1 MGVVAK
7 TNLSNQDF
15 IVDKNDITQTLSQ
28 SKVINKIRIK
38 VLNPN
43 LTMPILND
51 SSSILIKISKP
62 NIIPTT
68 LLPPKQIKIIAQ
80 EVQTF

>member
-1 MGVVAK
+1 MI
-7 TNLSNQDF
+7 LHR
-15 IVDKNDITQTLSQ
+15 LSQ

-68 LLPPKQIKIIAQ
+68 LLPPKQIKTIAQ